1 MQMYGPKQGLRTL
14 PRAKSQIFLEALFRS
29 LYIIKRFRRRRRIKN
44 PEGGG
49 GGGGGRRPDYSVP
62 PRPDLFEVWVCSTPP
77 ILGSRG

>member
-49 GGGGGRRPDYSVP
+49 GGAEAG
-62 PRPDLFEVWVCSTPP
+62 LFCSPKAGFVRS
-77 ILGSRG
+77 LGLFDSTDSGF